1 MTVIDR
7 LVPPEVRAT
16 LPPLYAQEHV
26 ADPIVHVKWF
36 TPDAGWTWY
45 LLEWDGE
52 DLCFGW
58 VVGPEAE
65 LGYFSLAEIGAVRGP
80 YGLLVER
87 DRHFRPNPLS
97 VVQRTHP

>member
-1 MTVIDR
+1 MR
-7 LVPPEVRAT
+7 
-16 LPPLYAQEHV
+16 
-26 ADPIVHVKWF
+26 
-36 TPDAGWTWY
+36 GWTWY

-58 VVGPEAE
+58 VVGQEAE

-87 DRHFRPNPLS
+87 DRHFRPTPLS